1 MNFTSTRLFEY
12 IPKIIIPALFA
23 TLRMLLFSMI
33 ISVIFGT
40 VIGIILTVTGS
51 GDLKE
56 NKKIYGIVSFLVNTI
71 RAFPVIILIVAITPL
86 TKLIA
91 GTSIGEQAA
100 IVPLSIAATPVIAR
114 LIQNSFDEV
123 DRNLIIAAKSFGAS
137 TMQIIFKV
145 LFVEALPSII
155 SGLTTTTILFLGS
168 ITLAGAVGA
177 GGLGAVALT
186 YGYQRFDDAVMYTIV
201 FILCILVFLIQG
213 TGSVLYK
220 KLK

>member
-1 MNFTSTRLFEY
+1 MNFSSTRLFEY
-12 IPKIIIPALFA
+12 IPKIIVPALFA
-23 TLRMLLFSMI
+23 TLRMLFFSMI
-33 ISVIFGT
+33 ISIIFGT
-40 VIGIILTVTGS
+40 IIGIILTITGS
-51 GDLKE
+51 SDLKE
-56 NKKIYGIVSFLVNTI
+56 NKKVYNIINFFVNTI

-86 TKLIA
+86 TKLIV

-100 IVPLSIAATPVIAR
+100 VVPLSIAATPVVAR

-123 DRNLIIAAKSFGAS
+123 NRDLITAAKSFGAS
-137 TMQIIFKV
+137 TFQIIFKV
-145 LFVEALPSII
+145 LFVEALPSIV

-213 TGSVLYK
+213 IGSLLYK

>member
-1 MNFTSTRLFEY
+1 M
-12 IPKIIIPALFA
+12 
-23 TLRMLLFSMI
+23 
-33 ISVIFGT
+33 
-40 VIGIILTVTGS
+40 
-51 GDLKE
+51 
-56 NKKIYGIVSFLVNTI
+56 
-71 RAFPVIILIVAITPL
+71 AITPL
-86 TKLIA
+86 TKFIV

-137 TMQIIFKV
+137 TIQIIFKV

-213 TGSVLYK
+213 TGSLLYK

>member
-1 MNFTSTRLFEY
+1 MSFSSTRLLEY
-12 IPKIIIPALFA
+12 IPKIIVPALFA
-23 TLRMLLFSMI
+23 TLRMLFFSML
-33 ISVIFGT
+33 ISILFGT
-40 VIGIILTVTGS
+40 IIGIVLIITGTN
-51 GDLKE
+51 DLKP
-56 NKKIYGIVSFLVNTI
+56 NKKIYNTVNFFVNTI

-86 TKLIA
+86 TKLIV

-123 DRNLIIAAKSFGAS
+123 DRNLITAAKSFGAS
-137 TMQIIFKV
+137 TLQIIFKV

-213 TGSVLYK
+213 IGSLLYK

>member
-1 MNFTSTRLFEY
+1 MNLVSTRLFEY

-23 TLRMLLFSMI
+23 TLRMLLFSML
-33 ISVIFGT
+33 ISIIFGII
-40 VIGIILTVTGS
+40 IGIILTVTGS
-51 GDLKE
+51 NDLKP
-56 NKKIYGIVSFLVNTI
+56 NKKVYNVVNFFVNTI

-86 TKLIA
+86 TKLIV

-123 DRNLIIAAKSFGAS
+123 DRSLIVAAKSFGAS
-137 TMQIIFKV
+137 TIQIIFKV
-145 LFVEALPSII
+145 LFVEALPSIV
-155 SGLTTTTILFLGS
+155 SGLTTTIILFLGS

-201 FILCILVFLIQG
+201 FILFILVFLIQG
-213 TGSVLYK
+213 IGSLTYK

>member
-33 ISVIFGT
+33 ISVISGT

-100 IVPLSIAATPVIAR
+100 IVPLSISATPVIAR
-114 LIQNSFDEV
+114 LIQSSFDEV

-213 TGSVLYK
+213 TGSLLYK

>member
-1 MNFTSTRLFEY
+1 MNFSSTRLFEY
-12 IPKIIIPALFA
+12 IPKIIIPAVFA
-23 TLRMLLFSMI
+23 TLRMLFFSML
-33 ISVIFGT
+33 ISVIAGT
-40 VIGIILTVTGS
+40 IIGIILVITGS
-51 GDLKE
+51 PDLKE
-56 NKKIYGIVSFLVNTI
+56 NKKVYGIISFFVNTI

-86 TKLIA
+86 TKLIV

-137 TMQIIFKV
+137 TTQIIFKV
-145 LFVEALPSII
+145 LFVEALPSVI

-213 TGSVLYK
+213 TGSLLYK

>member
-1 MNFTSTRLFEY
+1 MNFSSTRLWEY
-12 IPKIIIPALFA
+12 IPKIIVPALFA
-23 TLRMLLFSMI
+23 TLRMLLFSML
-33 ISVIFGT
+33 ISLILGMA
-40 VIGIILTVTGS
+40 IGIILTITGS
-51 GDLKE
+51 SDLKE
-56 NKKIYGIVSFLVNTI
+56 NKKIYNTVSFLVNTI

-91 GTSIGEQAA
+91 WTSIGEQAA

-114 LIQNSFDEV
+114 LIQSSFDEV
-123 DRNLIIAAKSFGAS
+123 ERDLIIAAKSFGAS
-137 TMQIIFKV
+137 TIQIIFKV
-145 LFVEALPSII
+145 LFVESLPSVI

-213 TGSVLYK
+213 TGSLLYK

>member
-1 MNFTSTRLFEY
+1 MNFSSTRLWEY
-12 IPKIIIPALFA
+12 IPKIIVPALFA
-23 TLRMLLFSMI
+23 TLRMLLFSML
-33 ISVIFGT
+33 ISLILGMA
-40 VIGIILTVTGS
+40 IGIILTITGS
-51 GDLKE
+51 SDLKE
-56 NKKIYGIVSFLVNTI
+56 NKKIYNTVSFLVNTI

-91 GTSIGEQAA
+91 WTSIGEQAA

-114 LIQNSFDEV
+114 LIQSSFDEV
-123 DRNLIIAAKSFGAS
+123 ERDLIIAAKSFGAS
-137 TMQIIFKV
+137 TIQIIFKV
-145 LFVEALPSII
+145 LFVESLPSVI

-186 YGYQRFDDAVMYTIV
+186 YCYQRFDDAVMYTIV

-213 TGSVLYK
+213 TGSLLYK

>member
-1 MNFTSTRLFEY
+1 MNFSSTRLWEY
-12 IPKIIIPALFA
+12 IPKIIVPALFA
-23 TLRMLLFSMI
+23 TLRMLLFSML
-33 ISVIFGT
+33 ISLILGMA
-40 VIGIILTVTGS
+40 IGIILTITGS
-51 GDLKE
+51 SDLKE
-56 NKKIYGIVSFLVNTI
+56 NKKIYNTVSFLVNTI

-114 LIQNSFDEV
+114 LIQSSFDEV
-123 DRNLIIAAKSFGAS
+123 ERDLIIAAKSFGAS
-137 TMQIIFKV
+137 TMQNIFKV
-145 LFVEALPSII
+145 LFVEALPSVI

-213 TGSVLYK
+213 TGSLLYK

>member
-1 MNFTSTRLFEY
+1 MNFSSTRLLEY
-12 IPKIIIPALFA
+12 IPKIIVPALFA

-33 ISVIFGT
+33 ISLILGT
-40 VIGIILTVTGS
+40 AIGIILTVTGS
-51 GDLKE
+51 SDLKE
-56 NKKIYGIVSFLVNTI
+56 NKKIYNTVSFLVNTI

-114 LIQNSFDEV
+114 LIQSSFDEV
-123 DRNLIIAAKSFGAS
+123 DRDLIIAAKSFGAS

-145 LFVEALPSII
+145 LFVEALPSVI

-213 TGSVLYK
+213 TGSLLYK

>member
-86 TKLIA
+86 TKLIV

-114 LIQNSFDEV
+114 LIQSSFDEV
-123 DRNLIIAAKSFGAS
+123 DRNLIVAAKSFGAS
-137 TMQIIFKV
+137 TMQIIFKI

>member
-40 VIGIILTVTGS
+40 IIGIVLSVTGS

-56 NKKIYGIVSFLVNTI
+56 NKKVYGILSFLVNTI

-86 TKLIA
+86 TRLIA

-100 IVPLSIAATPVIAR
+100 VVPLSIAATPVIAR

-123 DRNLIIAAKSFGAS
+123 DRNLITAAKSFGAS
-137 TMQIIFKV
+137 TMQIVFKV

>member
-1 MNFTSTRLFEY
+1 MNFSSTRLFEY
-12 IPKIIIPALFA
+12 IPKIIIPAVFA
-23 TLRMLLFSMI
+23 TLRMLFFSML
-33 ISVIFGT
+33 ISVIAGT
-40 VIGIILTVTGS
+40 IIGIILVITGS
-51 GDLKE
+51 PDLKE
-56 NKKIYGIVSFLVNTI
+56 NKKVYGIISFLVNTI

-86 TKLIA
+86 TKLIV

-137 TMQIIFKV
+137 TTQIIFKV
-145 LFVEALPSII
+145 LFVEALPSVI

-186 YGYQRFDDAVMYTIV
+186 
-201 FILCILVFLIQG
+201 
-213 TGSVLYK
+213 
-220 KLK
+220 

>member
-1 MNFTSTRLFEY
+1 MSLSSTRLIEY
-12 IPKIIIPALFA
+12 IPKIIVPALFA
-23 TLRMLLFSMI
+23 TLRMLFFSMLI
-33 ISVIFGT
+33 AIIFGA
-40 VIGIILTVTGS
+40 VLGIILSISGS
-51 GDLKE
+51 NDLKP
-56 NKKIYGIVSFLVNTI
+56 NKKIYNIVSFFVNTI

-114 LIQNSFDEV
+114 LVQNSFDEV
-123 DRNLIIAAKSFGAS
+123 DKSLITAAKSFGAS
-137 TMQIIFKV
+137 TLQIIFKI

-168 ITLAGAVGA
+168 VTLAGAVGA

-213 TGSVLYK
+213 TGSLLYK

>member
-1 MNFTSTRLFEY
+1 MNFSSTRLLEY
-12 IPKIIIPALFA
+12 IPKIIVPALFA
-23 TLRMLLFSMI
+23 TLRMLLFSML
-33 ISVIFGT
+33 ISLILGT

-51 GDLKE
+51 SDLKE
-56 NKKIYGIVSFLVNTI
+56 NKKIYNAVSFLVNTI

-114 LIQNSFDEV
+114 LIQSSFDEV

-137 TMQIIFKV
+137 TMQIVFKV
-145 LFVEALPSII
+145 LFVEALPSVI

-186 YGYQRFDDAVMYTIV
+186 YGYQHFDDAVMYTIV

-213 TGSVLYK
+213 TGSLLYK

>member
-1 MNFTSTRLFEY
+1 MNFSSTRLFEY
-12 IPKIIIPALFA
+12 IPKIIVPALFA
-23 TLRMLLFSMI
+23 TLRMLLFSML

-40 VIGIILTVTGS
+40 IIGIILTVTGS
-51 GDLKE
+51 SDLKE
-56 NKKIYGIVSFLVNTI
+56 NKKIYNTVGFFVNTI

-86 TKLIA
+86 TKFIV

-123 DRNLIIAAKSFGAS
+123 DRNLIIATKSFGAS
-137 TMQIIFKV
+137 TLQIIFKV

-213 TGSVLYK
+213 TGSLLYK

>member
-86 TKLIA
+86 TKLVA

-114 LIQNSFDEV
+114 LIQSSFDEV

>member
-86 TKLIA
+86 TKLIV

-114 LIQNSFDEV
+114 LIQGSFDEV

>member
-114 LIQNSFDEV
+114 LIQSSFDEV

-213 TGSVLYK
+213 TGSLLYK

>member
-114 LIQNSFDEV
+114 LIQSSFDEV
-123 DRNLIIAAKSFGAS
+123 DRNLIVAAKSFGAS

>member
-40 VIGIILTVTGS
+40 VIGIVLTVTGS

-114 LIQNSFDEV
+114 LIQSSFDEV

>member
-1 MNFTSTRLFEY
+1 MNFSSTRLFEY

-33 ISVIFGT
+33 ISIIFGT
-40 VIGIILTVTGS
+40 IIGIILTVTGS

-56 NKKIYGIVSFLVNTI
+56 NKKIYNTVSFLVNTI
-71 RAFPVIILIVAITPL
+71 RAFPVLILIVAITPL
-86 TKLIA
+86 TKLIV

-100 IVPLSIAATPVIAR
+100 VVPLSIAATPVIAR

-137 TMQIIFKV
+137 TIQIIFKV

-213 TGSVLYK
+213 TGSLLYK

>member
-1 MNFTSTRLFEY
+1 MNFSSTRLFEY
-12 IPKIIIPALFA
+12 IPKIIVPALFA
-23 TLRMLLFSMI
+23 TLRMLLFSML

-40 VIGIILTVTGS
+40 IIGIILTVTGS

-56 NKKIYGIVSFLVNTI
+56 NKKIYNTVGFFVNTI

-86 TKLIA
+86 TKFIV

-137 TMQIIFKV
+137 TIQIIFKV

-213 TGSVLYK
+213 KGSLLYK

>member
-1 MNFTSTRLFEY
+1 MNFSSTRLLEY
-12 IPKIIIPALFA
+12 IPKIIVPALFA
-23 TLRMLLFSMI
+23 TLRMLLFSML
-33 ISVIFGT
+33 ISLILGT

-51 GDLKE
+51 SDLKE
-56 NKKIYGIVSFLVNTI
+56 NKKIYNTVSFLVNTI

-114 LIQNSFDEV
+114 LIQSSFDEV
-123 DRNLIIAAKSFGAS
+123 DRDLIIAAKSFGAS

-145 LFVEALPSII
+145 LFVEALPSVI

-213 TGSVLYK
+213 TGSLLYK

>member
-1 MNFTSTRLFEY
+1 MNFSSTRLLEY
-12 IPKIIIPALFA
+12 IPKIIVPALFA

-33 ISVIFGT
+33 ISLILGT
-40 VIGIILTVTGS
+40 AIGIILTVTGS
-51 GDLKE
+51 SDLKE
-56 NKKIYGIVSFLVNTI
+56 NKKIYNTVSFLVNTI

-91 GTSIGEQAA
+91 GTSIGERAA

-114 LIQNSFDEV
+114 LIQSSFDEV
-123 DRNLIIAAKSFGAS
+123 DRDLIIAAKSFGAS

-213 TGSVLYK
+213 TGSLLYK

>member
-114 LIQNSFDEV
+114 LIQGSFDEV

>member
-33 ISVIFGT
+33 ISVISGT

-114 LIQNSFDEV
+114 LIQSSFDEV

>member
-1 MNFTSTRLFEY
+1 MNFSSTRLMEY

-23 TLRMLLFSMI
+23 TLRMLFFSMI
-33 ISVIFGT
+33 ISIIFGII
-40 VIGIILTVTGS
+40 IGIILTITGS
-51 GDLKE
+51 DELKP
-56 NKKIYGIVSFLVNTI
+56 NKKIYKTVNFFVNTI
-71 RAFPVIILIVAITPL
+71 RAFPVMILIVAITPL
-86 TKLIA
+86 TKLIV

-100 IVPLSIAATPVIAR
+100 IVPLSIAATPVVAR

-137 TMQIIFKV
+137 TLQIIFKI

-213 TGSVLYK
+213 LGSLLYK

>member
-40 VIGIILTVTGS
+40 IIGIVLSVTGS

-56 NKKIYGIVSFLVNTI
+56 NKKVYGILSFLVNTI

-86 TKLIA
+86 TRLIA

-100 IVPLSIAATPVIAR
+100 VVPLSIAATPVIAR

-123 DRNLIIAAKSFGAS
+123 DRNLITAAKSFGAS
-137 TMQIIFKV
+137 TMQIVFKV

-186 YGYQRFDDAVMYTIV
+186 YGYQRFDNAVMYTIV

-213 TGSVLYK
+213 TGSLLYK

>member
-33 ISVIFGT
+33 ISVISGT

-114 LIQNSFDEV
+114 LIQSSFDEV

-213 TGSVLYK
+213 TGSLLYK

>member
-1 MNFTSTRLFEY
+1 MNFSSTRLFEY
-12 IPKIIIPALFA
+12 IPKIIVPALFA
-23 TLRMLLFSMI
+23 TLRMLFFSMI
-33 ISVIFGT
+33 ISIIFGT
-40 VIGIILTVTGS
+40 IIGIILTITGS
-51 GDLKE
+51 SDLKE
-56 NKKIYGIVSFLVNTI
+56 NKKVYNIINFFVNTI

-86 TKLIA
+86 TKLIV

-100 IVPLSIAATPVIAR
+100 VVPLSIAATPVVAR

-123 DRNLIIAAKSFGAS
+123 DRDLITAAKSFGAS
-137 TMQIIFKV
+137 TFQIIFKV
-145 LFVEALPSII
+145 LFVEALPSIV
-155 SGLTTTTILFLGS
+155 SGLTTTIILFLGS

-201 FILCILVFLIQG
+201 FILFILVFLIQG
-213 TGSVLYK
+213 IGSLTYK

>member
-114 LIQNSFDEV
+114 LIQSSFDEV
-123 DRNLIIAAKSFGAS
+123 DRNLIVAAKSFGAS

-186 YGYQRFDDAVMYTIV
+186 YGYQRFYDAVMYTIV

>member
-114 LIQNSFDEV
+114 LIQSSFDEV

>member
-1 MNFTSTRLFEY
+1 
-12 IPKIIIPALFA
+12 
-23 TLRMLLFSMI
+23 MI
-33 ISVIFGT
+33 ISIIFGT
-40 VIGIILTVTGS
+40 IIGIILTITGS
-51 GDLKE
+51 SDLKE
-56 NKKIYGIVSFLVNTI
+56 NKKVYNIINFFVNTI

-86 TKLIA
+86 TKFIV

-100 IVPLSIAATPVIAR
+100 VVPLSIAATPVVAR

-123 DRNLIIAAKSFGAS
+123 NRDLITAAKSFGAS
-137 TMQIIFKV
+137 TFQIIFKV
-145 LFVEALPSII
+145 LFVEALPSIV

-213 TGSVLYK
+213 IGSLLYK

>member
-1 MNFTSTRLFEY
+1 MNFSSTRLFEY
-12 IPKIIIPALFA
+12 IPKIIVPALFA
-23 TLRMLLFSMI
+23 TLRMLFFSMI
-33 ISVIFGT
+33 ISIIFGT
-40 VIGIILTVTGS
+40 IIGIILTITGS
-51 GDLKE
+51 SDLKE
-56 NKKIYGIVSFLVNTI
+56 NKKVYNIINFFVNTI

-86 TKLIA
+86 TKLIV

-100 IVPLSIAATPVIAR
+100 VVPLSIAATPVVAR

-123 DRNLIIAAKSFGAS
+123 DRDLITAAKSFGAS
-137 TMQIIFKV
+137 TFQIIFKV
-145 LFVEALPSII
+145 LFVEALPSIV

-213 TGSVLYK
+213 IGSLLYK

>member
-1 MNFTSTRLFEY
+1 MNFSSTRLFEY

-33 ISVIFGT
+33 ISIIFGT
-40 VIGIILTVTGS
+40 IIGIILTVTGS

-56 NKKIYGIVSFLVNTI
+56 NKKIYNTVSFLVNTI

-86 TKLIA
+86 TKLIV

-100 IVPLSIAATPVIAR
+100 VVPLSIAATPVIAR
-114 LIQNSFDEV
+114 LIQSSFDEV

-137 TMQIIFKV
+137 TIQIIFKV

-155 SGLTTTTILFLGS
+155 SGLTTTIILFLGS

-186 YGYQRFDDAVMYTIV
+186 YGYQRFDDAVMYIIV

-213 TGSVLYK
+213 TGSLLYK

>member
-1 MNFTSTRLFEY
+1 MNFSSTRLFEY
-12 IPKIIIPALFA
+12 IPKIIVPALFA
-23 TLRMLLFSMI
+23 TLRMLLFSML

-40 VIGIILTVTGS
+40 IIGIILTVTGS

-56 NKKIYGIVSFLVNTI
+56 NKKIYNTVGFFVNTI
-71 RAFPVIILIVAITPL
+71 RAFPFIILIVAITPL
-86 TKLIA
+86 TKFIV

-137 TMQIIFKV
+137 TIQIIFKV

-213 TGSVLYK
+213 TGSLLYK